1 MRKYVCKD
9 NVSCLRQVYASCS
22 DVVNPT
28 FCAVDNFTEQDV
40 GVTHDFEDE
49 VQVLSDID
57 ALEGQVCL
65 HAQTSKNSCSNTPLE
80 HICDG
85 VPQTETANGTVDP
98 GLKNEKS

>member
-1 MRKYVCKD
+1 M
-9 NVSCLRQVYASCS
+9 
-22 DVVNPT
+22 
-28 FCAVDNFTEQDV
+28 
-40 GVTHDFEDE
+40 
-49 VQVLSDID
+49 QVLSDID

-65 HAQTSKNSCSNTPLE
+65 HAQTSENSCNNTPLE